1 MAKNLAIAI
10 GVNHYDYLQPLNY
23 AKRDAM
29 LMQEYLRDEAGFE
42 KVYFFSDDSPDIGG
56 KSTRPTR
63 TNLLRILRQLFE
75 TPFLG
80 AGDNFWFFFS
90 GHGIRHAGRDYLM
103 PSDGDPED
111 IENTAISINL
121 VTERLRRCGAD
132 NVVLIL
138 DACRSLGTR
147 AGEGIGRQ
155 TAEEARQQGVISI
168 FSCSPQEYSYEIAA
182 LQQGAFTCALLEG
195 LGIQGKCATVERL
208 NQYLSFR
215 VPELVRQH
223 INRKQTP
230 YIITE
235 PVSKSHLILVPQHAT
250 LADIATLKNDA
261 YQAEVNRNLD
271 LAEKLWIRVSAAALG
286 NDMEAVNAFKR
297 IAQQQ
302 HSPINPQP
310 PQPTPKPETPR
321 QPPPNLIPSQQ
332 RRREEERDRLQQE
345 WAIRNEKIKRI
356 RNALAV
362 ENSVTVKFQLEQQ
375 LQDEETE
382 LKRLSN
388 QLDEIEAAL
397 PSSSSSRRAVKTPD
411 LPKSAKNVSV
421 SPVPPISSPK
431 PPSSTPS
438 STNTQAAKGEIKTPA
453 TPTPLTPPSPQ
464 SPVINNWSRRKVIQT
479 VGFAGAGLGLAIV
492 IPRLSQSNS
501 VPINPSRIP
510 PSSLQTFQFETVT
523 VNAKGEITNRQN
535 QTARYFA
542 EDLGNGVTLEM
553 VQIPGGTFTMGSP
566 ESEKDRGSDE
576 SPQREVRVPGFFMG
590 KYEITQEQYQAIMG
604 TNPSNFKGDKRPVE
618 QVSWD
623 NAVEFCEKLSQKT
636 GKTYRLPSEAEWEYA
651 CRAGTT
657 TPFYFGET
665 ITSDLANYGNNRQG
679 TTNVGIFPPNA
690 FGLYD
695 MCGNIWEW
703 CQDIYNDSYQGAPTD
718 GSAWLRGSNNNIR
731 VLRGGSWFNDPWLC
745 RSAYRIRYGP
755 AVRHHSVGFRVV
767 CSPARTS

>member
-10 GVNHYDYLQPLNY
+10 GVNQYDYLQPLNY

-29 LMQEYLRDEAGFE
+29 LMQNFLRNEAGFE
-42 KVYFFSDDSPDIGG
+42 KVYFFSDDSPDVSG

-63 TNLLRILRQLFE
+63 TNLLRILRQLFD
-75 TPFLG
+75 TPCLG

-168 FSCSPQEYSYEIAA
+168 FSCSPQEYSYEISA
-182 LQQGAFTCALLEG
+182 LEQGAFTCALLEG

-223 INRKQTP
+223 INKKQTP
-230 YIITE
+230 YIIAE
-235 PVSKSHLILVPQHAT
+235 PVTKSHLILVPQHAT

-302 HSPINPQP
+302 HSPMNSQT
-310 PQPTPKPETPR
+310 PQPTPEPTP
-321 QPPPNLIPSQQ
+321 QEPQNPTIPGKQ
-332 RRREEERDRLQQE
+332 RRLENKRNRLEQE
-345 WAIRNEKIKRI
+345 WETRSEKVDAIRK
-356 RNALAV
+356 ALAI
-362 ENSVTVKFQLEQQ
+362 ETDPSRKFQLEKQ
-375 LQDEETE
+375 LQQEETE
-382 LKRLSN
+382 LQHTEN
-388 QLDEIEAAL
+388 QLDEIENQL
-397 PSSSSSRRAVKTPD
+397 D
-411 LPKSAKNVSV
+411 
-421 SPVPPISSPK
+421 
-431 PPSSTPS
+431 
-438 STNTQAAKGEIKTPA
+438 EIKKPFQPQPITIQQQSKSGTVPE
-453 TPTPLTPPSPQ
+453 PPEPE
-464 SPVINNWSRRKVIQT
+464 PKDT
-479 VGFAGAGLGLAIV
+479 
-492 IPRLSQSNS
+492 
-501 VPINPSRIP
+501 
-510 PSSLQTFQFETVT
+510 LQTFSFEVVT
-523 VNAKGEITNRQN
+523 VNAQGKITNRQN
-535 QTARYFA
+535 RTAKYFA
-542 EDLGNGVTLEM
+542 ENLGNGVTLEM
-553 VQIPGGTFTMGSP
+553 VQIPGGTFMMGSP
-566 ESEKDRGSDE
+566 KSEKDQGLDE
-576 SPQREVRVPGFFMG
+576 SPQHQVRVPGFFMG
-590 KYEITQEQYQAIMG
+590 KYPVTQEQYQAIMG

-623 NAVEFCEKLSQKT
+623 DAVEFCQKLSQKT

-665 ITSDLANYGNNRQG
+665 ITTDLVNYDGNYPYGAAPKGEYRKE

-703 CQDIYNDSYQGAPTD
+703 CQDFYNNSYQGAPTD
-718 GSAWLRGSNNNIR
+718 GSAWLTGSNNNLR
-731 VLRGGSWFNDPWLC
+731 VLRGGSSYSFPGDC
-745 RSAYRIRYGP
+745 RSANRNRINPGYVNSDG
-755 AVRHHSVGFRVV
+755 GFRVV
-767 CSPARTS
+767 CVGAAARNS